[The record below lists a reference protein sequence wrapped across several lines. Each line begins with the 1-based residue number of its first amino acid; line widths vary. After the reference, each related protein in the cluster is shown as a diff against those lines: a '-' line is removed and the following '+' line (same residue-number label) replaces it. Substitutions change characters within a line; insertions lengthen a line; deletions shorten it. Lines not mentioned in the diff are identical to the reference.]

1 MKQLYYAIQTI
12 LHGRGSNVTKVIS
25 LSLGLTVGIL
35 LFSQIAFELSY
46 EKCYPEAGNLGI
58 VRAYYHN
65 LETGESMGDDGDIYD
80 YSVFAP
86 IAAALAENMP
96 IEVEKAT
103 CINSY
108 TANGNYYYENQLLSD
123 DEQCLMVDTCFFQ
136 TFGIPVLKGNPND
149 LINSNTL
156 FVSESFARRFFG
168 DADPIGK
175 VLILERKTEMIVR
188 GVYRDIP
195 ENTMFKAD
203 FVVSVHKEGGYKDG
217 AGWVGNDIFYAVFRT
232 GEASDIEVVNDNIQ
246 RMVEKYM
253 PTEHNGWKLELSV
266 IPLATKHQTS
276 SETTKRLVIY
286 GFLGFSI
293 FFVAIMNYMLIVIA
307 TLGRRAKSVGVH
319 KCNGANNGNIF
330 SMFMMET
337 GIIVLVSILVCAFI
351 IFNARDLIEDLLS
364 VRLASLFTWGTLWVP
379 LLVVVLLFLLAGV
392 LPGRIFSHI
401 PVTQV
406 FRRYTD
412 GKKGWKRSLL
422 FIQFT
427 GVSFVLGLLLVTLM
441 QYSHLMNRDMGINTA
456 GLVEAESW
464 LDIEIVPHMRD
475 EIRRQPMVESVATA
489 SHSVLGQYWTKGLMG
504 SDGKRIGVLNMNYV
518 DFNYPD
524 VVGITIIEGKPM
536 THAKDLLVN
545 EEIVRLKKWTDGAVG
560 KPFDEIKEG
569 TIVGVFRDV
578 RNQSF
583 YQAQQPIVLIG
594 GNAFNHTFNVRLK
607 EPYDENLKR
616 LNEFMDKTFPQ
627 VALTFHTVDD
637 MLSEIYKDVY
647 RFRNSVLITSGFIL
661 LIVIM
666 GLIGY
671 VNDETQRRSKEI
683 AIRKVN
689 GAEASNIL
697 RLLVCDILYVSIPS
711 ILLGIVIAYFI
722 GKAWLEQFAEQV
734 DLNPLLFLATA
745 LIVAIIIVACVV
757 LKAWHI
763 ANENPVNSIKSE

>member
-1 MKQLYYAIQTI
+1 
-12 LHGRGSNVTKVIS
+12 
-25 LSLGLTVGIL
+25 
-35 LFSQIAFELSY
+35 
-46 EKCYPEAGNLGI
+46 
-58 VRAYYHN
+58 
-65 LETGESMGDDGDIYD
+65 
-80 YSVFAP
+80 
-86 IAAALAENMP
+86 
-96 IEVEKAT
+96 
-103 CINSY
+103 
-108 TANGNYYYENQLLSD
+108 
-123 DEQCLMVDTCFFQ
+123 
-136 TFGIPVLKGNPND
+136 
-149 LINSNTL
+149 
-156 FVSESFARRFFG
+156 
-168 DADPIGK
+168 
-175 VLILERKTEMIVR
+175 
-188 GVYRDIP
+188 
-195 ENTMFKAD
+195 MFKAD

-217 AGWVGNDIFYAVFRT
+217 AGWGGNDIFYAVFRT

-745 LIVAIIIVACVV
+745 LVVAIIIVACVV

-763 ANENPVNSIKSE
+763 ANENPINSIKSE

>member
-25 LSLGLTVGIL
+25 LSLGLTIGIL
-35 LFSQIAFELSY
+35 LFSQIAFELNY
-46 EKCYPEAGNLGI
+46 EKCYPEHENLGI
-58 VRAYYHN
+58 VRAFYHN
-65 LETGESMGDDGDIYD
+65 IETGETMGDDGDDYD
-80 YSVFAP
+80 YTVFDAV
-86 IAAALAENMP
+86 AAALAENMP
-96 IEVEKAT
+96 EQVESAT
-103 CINSY
+103 CINAY
-108 TANGNYYYENQLLSD
+108 TSNGNYYYEDKLLKEE
-123 DEQCLMVDTCFFQ
+123 EQCLMVDTCFIQ
-136 TFGIPVLKGNPND
+136 TLGIPVLKGDPKD
-149 LINSNTL
+149 LINSHSI

-175 VLILERKTEMIVR
+175 VLMWERKSEMIVR

-195 ENTMFKAD
+195 ENTIFRAD
-203 FVVSVHKEGGYKDG
+203 FVASVHSDGGYKQG
-217 AGWVGNDIFYAVFRT
+217 AGWGGNDIFYAVFRT
-232 GEASDIEVVNDNIQ
+232 RKASDIEVVNKNIQ
-246 RMVEKYM
+246 RMVEKYT
-253 PTEHNGWKLELSV
+253 PTEHNGWKLDLSV
-266 IPLATKHQTS
+266 IPLNTKHQTT
-276 SETTKRLVIY
+276 SEASKRLVIY

-307 TLGRRAKSVGVH
+307 TLSRRAKGVGVH
-319 KCNGANNGNIF
+319 KCNGASNGSIF
-330 SMFMMET
+330 SMFMIET
-337 GIIVLVSILVCAFI
+337 GIIVLVSMLVCAFI

-364 VRLASLFTWGTLWVP
+364 VRLSSLFTWGTLWVP
-379 LLVVVLLFLLAGV
+379 LLTVVLLFLLAGV
-392 LPGRIFSHI
+392 FPGRIFSHI

-422 FIQFT
+422 FVQFT

-441 QYSHLMNRDMGINTA
+441 QYSHLVNRDMGIRTP

-464 LDIEIVPHMRD
+464 LDIKTVPHMRD
-475 EIRRQPMVESVATA
+475 EIRRQPMVEGVATA
-489 SHSVLGQYWTKGLMG
+489 SHSILGQYWTRGLMS

-518 DFNYPD
+518 DFNYTD
-524 VVGITIIEGKPM
+524 VAGITIIEGKPM
-536 THAKDLLVN
+536 AHDNDLLVN
-545 EEIVRLKKWTDGAVG
+545 EEIVRLKKWTDGAIG
-560 KPFDEIKEG
+560 KPFDEIKGG

-583 YQAQQPIVLIG
+583 YLAQQPIVLIG
-594 GNAFNHTFNVRLK
+594 KEVSNHTFNVRLK

-616 LNEFMDKTFPQ
+616 LNEYMEKTFPH
-627 VALTFHTVDD
+627 VALNFHTVDD

-683 AIRKVN
+683 AVRKVN
-689 GAEASNIL
+689 GAEASSIL
-697 RLLVCDILYVSIPS
+697 RLLARDILYVSIPS
-711 ILLGIVIAYFI
+711 IFIGIIIAYFA
-722 GKAWLEQFAEQV
+722 GKAWLDQFAEQI

-745 LIVAIIIVACVV
+745 LAVMIIVVVCVV
-757 LKAWHI
+757 FRAWRI

>member
-1 MKQLYYAIQTI
+1 ML
-12 LHGRGSNVTKVIS
+12 
-25 LSLGLTVGIL
+25 
-35 LFSQIAFELSY
+35 
-46 EKCYPEAGNLGI
+46 
-58 VRAYYHN
+58 
-65 LETGESMGDDGDIYD
+65 
-80 YSVFAP
+80 
-86 IAAALAENMP
+86 
-96 IEVEKAT
+96 
-103 CINSY
+103 
-108 TANGNYYYENQLLSD
+108 
-123 DEQCLMVDTCFFQ
+123 
-136 TFGIPVLKGNPND
+136 
-149 LINSNTL
+149 
-156 FVSESFARRFFG
+156 SESFARRFFG

-217 AGWVGNDIFYAVFRT
+217 AGWGGNDIFYAVFRT

-745 LIVAIIIVACVV
+745 LVVAIIIVACVV

>member
-1 MKQLYYAIQTI
+1 
-12 LHGRGSNVTKVIS
+12 
-25 LSLGLTVGIL
+25 
-35 LFSQIAFELSY
+35 
-46 EKCYPEAGNLGI
+46 
-58 VRAYYHN
+58 
-65 LETGESMGDDGDIYD
+65 
-80 YSVFAP
+80 
-86 IAAALAENMP
+86 
-96 IEVEKAT
+96 
-103 CINSY
+103 
-108 TANGNYYYENQLLSD
+108 
-123 DEQCLMVDTCFFQ
+123 
-136 TFGIPVLKGNPND
+136 
-149 LINSNTL
+149 
-156 FVSESFARRFFG
+156 
-168 DADPIGK
+168 
-175 VLILERKTEMIVR
+175 
-188 GVYRDIP
+188 
-195 ENTMFKAD
+195 
-203 FVVSVHKEGGYKDG
+203 
-217 AGWVGNDIFYAVFRT
+217 
-232 GEASDIEVVNDNIQ
+232 
-246 RMVEKYM
+246 M

-406 FRRYTD
+406 FCRYTD

-745 LIVAIIIVACVV
+745 LVVAIIIVACVV

>member
-1 MKQLYYAIQTI
+1 M
-12 LHGRGSNVTKVIS
+12 
-25 LSLGLTVGIL
+25 
-35 LFSQIAFELSY
+35 
-46 EKCYPEAGNLGI
+46 
-58 VRAYYHN
+58 
-65 LETGESMGDDGDIYD
+65 
-80 YSVFAP
+80 
-86 IAAALAENMP
+86 
-96 IEVEKAT
+96 
-103 CINSY
+103 
-108 TANGNYYYENQLLSD
+108 
-123 DEQCLMVDTCFFQ
+123 
-136 TFGIPVLKGNPND
+136 
-149 LINSNTL
+149 
-156 FVSESFARRFFG
+156 
-168 DADPIGK
+168 
-175 VLILERKTEMIVR
+175 LERKTEMIVR

-217 AGWVGNDIFYAVFRT
+217 AGWGGNDIFYAVFRT

-286 GFLGFSI
+286 GFLSFSI

>member
-1 MKQLYYAIQTI
+1 
-12 LHGRGSNVTKVIS
+12 V
-25 LSLGLTVGIL
+25 
-35 LFSQIAFELSY
+35 SY
-46 EKCYPEAGNLGI
+46 GGYL
-58 VRAYYHN
+58 
-65 LETGESMGDDGDIYD
+65 
-80 YSVFAP
+80 
-86 IAAALAENMP
+86 
-96 IEVEKAT
+96 
-103 CINSY
+103 
-108 TANGNYYYENQLLSD
+108 
-123 DEQCLMVDTCFFQ
+123 FFQ

-217 AGWVGNDIFYAVFRT
+217 AGWGGNDIFYAVFRT

-745 LIVAIIIVACVV
+745 LVVAIIIVACVV

>member
-1 MKQLYYAIQTI
+1 MLR
-12 LHGRGSNVTKVIS
+12 L
-25 LSLGLTVGIL
+25 
-35 LFSQIAFELSY
+35 AFDFIITWRETRTR
-46 EKCYPEAGNLGI
+46 PN
-58 VRAYYHN
+58 AY
-65 LETGESMGDDGDIYD
+65 
-80 YSVFAP
+80 
-86 IAAALAENMP
+86 
-96 IEVEKAT
+96 
-103 CINSY
+103 
-108 TANGNYYYENQLLSD
+108 
-123 DEQCLMVDTCFFQ
+123 LMVDTCFFQ

-217 AGWVGNDIFYAVFRT
+217 AGWGGNDIFYAVFRT

-745 LIVAIIIVACVV
+745 LVVAIIIVACVV

>member
-1 MKQLYYAIQTI
+1 M
-12 LHGRGSNVTKVIS
+12 
-25 LSLGLTVGIL
+25 
-35 LFSQIAFELSY
+35 
-46 EKCYPEAGNLGI
+46 
-58 VRAYYHN
+58 
-65 LETGESMGDDGDIYD
+65 
-80 YSVFAP
+80 
-86 IAAALAENMP
+86 
-96 IEVEKAT
+96 
-103 CINSY
+103 
-108 TANGNYYYENQLLSD
+108 
-123 DEQCLMVDTCFFQ
+123 
-136 TFGIPVLKGNPND
+136 
-149 LINSNTL
+149 
-156 FVSESFARRFFG
+156 
-168 DADPIGK
+168 
-175 VLILERKTEMIVR
+175 LERKTEMIVR

-217 AGWVGNDIFYAVFRT
+217 AGWGGNDIFYAVFRT

-504 SDGKRIGVLNMNYV
+504 SDGKCIGVLNMNYV

-745 LIVAIIIVACVV
+745 LVVAIIIVACVV

>member
-1 MKQLYYAIQTI
+1 
-12 LHGRGSNVTKVIS
+12 
-25 LSLGLTVGIL
+25 
-35 LFSQIAFELSY
+35 
-46 EKCYPEAGNLGI
+46 
-58 VRAYYHN
+58 
-65 LETGESMGDDGDIYD
+65 
-80 YSVFAP
+80 
-86 IAAALAENMP
+86 
-96 IEVEKAT
+96 
-103 CINSY
+103 
-108 TANGNYYYENQLLSD
+108 
-123 DEQCLMVDTCFFQ
+123 MVDNCFFQ

-175 VLILERKTEMIVR
+175 VLMLERKTEMIVR

-217 AGWVGNDIFYAVFRT
+217 AGWGGNDIFYAVFRT

-337 GIIVLVSILVCAFI
+337 GIIVLVSSLVCAFI
-351 IFNARDLIEDLLS
+351 SFNARDLIEDLLS

-504 SDGKRIGVLNMNYV
+504 SDGKCIGVLNMNYV

-745 LIVAIIIVACVV
+745 LVVAIIIVACVV

>member
-1 MKQLYYAIQTI
+1 
-12 LHGRGSNVTKVIS
+12 
-25 LSLGLTVGIL
+25 
-35 LFSQIAFELSY
+35 
-46 EKCYPEAGNLGI
+46 
-58 VRAYYHN
+58 
-65 LETGESMGDDGDIYD
+65 
-80 YSVFAP
+80 
-86 IAAALAENMP
+86 
-96 IEVEKAT
+96 
-103 CINSY
+103 
-108 TANGNYYYENQLLSD
+108 
-123 DEQCLMVDTCFFQ
+123 MVDTCFFQ
-136 TFGIPVLKGNPND
+136 TFGIPVLKGNTND

-217 AGWVGNDIFYAVFRT
+217 AGWGGNDIFYAVFRT

-745 LIVAIIIVACVV
+745 LVVAIIIVACVV

>member
-1 MKQLYYAIQTI
+1 M
-12 LHGRGSNVTKVIS
+12 
-25 LSLGLTVGIL
+25 
-35 LFSQIAFELSY
+35 SY
-46 EKCYPEAGNLGI
+46 GGYL
-58 VRAYYHN
+58 
-65 LETGESMGDDGDIYD
+65 
-80 YSVFAP
+80 
-86 IAAALAENMP
+86 
-96 IEVEKAT
+96 
-103 CINSY
+103 
-108 TANGNYYYENQLLSD
+108 
-123 DEQCLMVDTCFFQ
+123 FFQ

-149 LINSNTL
+149 LINFNTL

-175 VLILERKTEMIVR
+175 VLMLERKTEMIVR

-217 AGWVGNDIFYAVFRT
+217 AGWGGNDIFYAVFRT

>member
-1 MKQLYYAIQTI
+1 
-12 LHGRGSNVTKVIS
+12 
-25 LSLGLTVGIL
+25 
-35 LFSQIAFELSY
+35 
-46 EKCYPEAGNLGI
+46 
-58 VRAYYHN
+58 
-65 LETGESMGDDGDIYD
+65 
-80 YSVFAP
+80 
-86 IAAALAENMP
+86 
-96 IEVEKAT
+96 
-103 CINSY
+103 
-108 TANGNYYYENQLLSD
+108 
-123 DEQCLMVDTCFFQ
+123 
-136 TFGIPVLKGNPND
+136 
-149 LINSNTL
+149 
-156 FVSESFARRFFG
+156 
-168 DADPIGK
+168 
-175 VLILERKTEMIVR
+175 
-188 GVYRDIP
+188 
-195 ENTMFKAD
+195 MFKAD

-217 AGWVGNDIFYAVFRT
+217 AGWGGNDIFYAVFRT

-745 LIVAIIIVACVV
+745 LVVAIIIVACVV

>member
-1 MKQLYYAIQTI
+1 MSYGGY
-12 LHGRGSNVTKVIS
+12 
-25 LSLGLTVGIL
+25 
-35 LFSQIAFELSY
+35 LFF
-46 EKCYPEAGNLGI
+46 PNL
-58 VRAYYHN
+58 
-65 LETGESMGDDGDIYD
+65 
-80 YSVFAP
+80 
-86 IAAALAENMP
+86 
-96 IEVEKAT
+96 
-103 CINSY
+103 
-108 TANGNYYYENQLLSD
+108 
-123 DEQCLMVDTCFFQ
+123 
-136 TFGIPVLKGNPND
+136 GIPVLKGNPND

-175 VLILERKTEMIVR
+175 VLMLERKTEMIVR

-217 AGWVGNDIFYAVFRT
+217 AGWGGNDIFYAVFRT

>member
-1 MKQLYYAIQTI
+1 M
-12 LHGRGSNVTKVIS
+12 
-25 LSLGLTVGIL
+25 
-35 LFSQIAFELSY
+35 SY
-46 EKCYPEAGNLGI
+46 GGYL
-58 VRAYYHN
+58 
-65 LETGESMGDDGDIYD
+65 
-80 YSVFAP
+80 
-86 IAAALAENMP
+86 
-96 IEVEKAT
+96 
-103 CINSY
+103 
-108 TANGNYYYENQLLSD
+108 
-123 DEQCLMVDTCFFQ
+123 FFQ

-217 AGWVGNDIFYAVFRT
+217 AGWGGNDIFYAVFRT

-745 LIVAIIIVACVV
+745 LVVAIIIVACVV

>member
-1 MKQLYYAIQTI
+1 M
-12 LHGRGSNVTKVIS
+12 
-25 LSLGLTVGIL
+25 
-35 LFSQIAFELSY
+35 F
-46 EKCYPEAGNLGI
+46 
-58 VRAYYHN
+58 
-65 LETGESMGDDGDIYD
+65 
-80 YSVFAP
+80 
-86 IAAALAENMP
+86 
-96 IEVEKAT
+96 
-103 CINSY
+103 
-108 TANGNYYYENQLLSD
+108 
-123 DEQCLMVDTCFFQ
+123 
-136 TFGIPVLKGNPND
+136 
-149 LINSNTL
+149 
-156 FVSESFARRFFG
+156 
-168 DADPIGK
+168 
-175 VLILERKTEMIVR
+175 
-188 GVYRDIP
+188 IP

-217 AGWVGNDIFYAVFRT
+217 AGWGGNDIFYAVFRT

-745 LIVAIIIVACVV
+745 LVVAIIIVACVV

>member
-1 MKQLYYAIQTI
+1 M
-12 LHGRGSNVTKVIS
+12 
-25 LSLGLTVGIL
+25 
-35 LFSQIAFELSY
+35 
-46 EKCYPEAGNLGI
+46 
-58 VRAYYHN
+58 
-65 LETGESMGDDGDIYD
+65 
-80 YSVFAP
+80 
-86 IAAALAENMP
+86 
-96 IEVEKAT
+96 
-103 CINSY
+103 
-108 TANGNYYYENQLLSD
+108 
-123 DEQCLMVDTCFFQ
+123 
-136 TFGIPVLKGNPND
+136 
-149 LINSNTL
+149 
-156 FVSESFARRFFG
+156 
-168 DADPIGK
+168 
-175 VLILERKTEMIVR
+175 
-188 GVYRDIP
+188 
-195 ENTMFKAD
+195 
-203 FVVSVHKEGGYKDG
+203 
-217 AGWVGNDIFYAVFRT
+217 
-232 GEASDIEVVNDNIQ
+232 
-246 RMVEKYM
+246 
-253 PTEHNGWKLELSV
+253 
-266 IPLATKHQTS
+266 
-276 SETTKRLVIY
+276 
-286 GFLGFSI
+286 
-293 FFVAIMNYMLIVIA
+293 
-307 TLGRRAKSVGVH
+307 
-319 KCNGANNGNIF
+319 
-330 SMFMMET
+330 
-337 GIIVLVSILVCAFI
+337 
-351 IFNARDLIEDLLS
+351 
-364 VRLASLFTWGTLWVP
+364 
-379 LLVVVLLFLLAGV
+379 
-392 LPGRIFSHI
+392 
-401 PVTQV
+401 
-406 FRRYTD
+406 
-412 GKKGWKRSLL
+412 

-734 DLNPLLFLATA
+734 DLNPLLFWLR
-745 LIVAIIIVACVV
+745 L
-757 LKAWHI
+757 
-763 ANENPVNSIKSE
+763 

>member
-1 MKQLYYAIQTI
+1 MERNT
-12 LHGRGSNVTKVIS
+12 H
-25 LSLGLTVGIL
+25 
-35 LFSQIAFELSY
+35 
-46 EKCYPEAGNLGI
+46 EA
-58 VRAYYHN
+58 
-65 LETGESMGDDGDIYD
+65 E
-80 YSVFAP
+80 
-86 IAAALAENMP
+86 
-96 IEVEKAT
+96 
-103 CINSY
+103 
-108 TANGNYYYENQLLSD
+108 
-123 DEQCLMVDTCFFQ
+123 CL
-136 TFGIPVLKGNPND
+136 
-149 LINSNTL
+149 
-156 FVSESFARRFFG
+156 R
-168 DADPIGK
+168 
-175 VLILERKTEMIVR
+175 
-188 GVYRDIP
+188 
-195 ENTMFKAD
+195 
-203 FVVSVHKEGGYKDG
+203 YKDG
-217 AGWVGNDIFYAVFRT
+217 AGWGGNDIFYAVFRT

-745 LIVAIIIVACVV
+745 LVVAIIIVACVV

>member
-1 MKQLYYAIQTI
+1 M
-12 LHGRGSNVTKVIS
+12 
-25 LSLGLTVGIL
+25 
-35 LFSQIAFELSY
+35 
-46 EKCYPEAGNLGI
+46 
-58 VRAYYHN
+58 
-65 LETGESMGDDGDIYD
+65 
-80 YSVFAP
+80 
-86 IAAALAENMP
+86 
-96 IEVEKAT
+96 
-103 CINSY
+103 
-108 TANGNYYYENQLLSD
+108 
-123 DEQCLMVDTCFFQ
+123 
-136 TFGIPVLKGNPND
+136 
-149 LINSNTL
+149 
-156 FVSESFARRFFG
+156 SESFARRFFG

-175 VLILERKTEMIVR
+175 VLMLERKTEMIVR

-217 AGWVGNDIFYAVFRT
+217 AGWGGNDIFYAVFRT

-293 FFVAIMNYMLIVIA
+293 FFVAIMNYMLIVIATLGRRAKSVGVHKCNGANNGNIFSMFMMETGIIVLVSILVCAFIIFNARDLIEDLLSVRLASLFTWGTLWVPLLVVVLLFLLAGVLPGRIFSHIPVTQVFRRYTDGKKGWKRSLFVAIMNYMLIVIA

>member
-1 MKQLYYAIQTI
+1 
-12 LHGRGSNVTKVIS
+12 
-25 LSLGLTVGIL
+25 
-35 LFSQIAFELSY
+35 
-46 EKCYPEAGNLGI
+46 
-58 VRAYYHN
+58 
-65 LETGESMGDDGDIYD
+65 
-80 YSVFAP
+80 
-86 IAAALAENMP
+86 
-96 IEVEKAT
+96 
-103 CINSY
+103 
-108 TANGNYYYENQLLSD
+108 
-123 DEQCLMVDTCFFQ
+123 
-136 TFGIPVLKGNPND
+136 
-149 LINSNTL
+149 
-156 FVSESFARRFFG
+156 
-168 DADPIGK
+168 
-175 VLILERKTEMIVR
+175 MIVR

-217 AGWVGNDIFYAVFRT
+217 AGWGGNDIFYAVFRT

-616 LNEFMDKTFPQ
+616 LNEFMDKTFLQ

-745 LIVAIIIVACVV
+745 LVVAIIIVACVV

>member
-1 MKQLYYAIQTI
+1 M
-12 LHGRGSNVTKVIS
+12 
-25 LSLGLTVGIL
+25 
-35 LFSQIAFELSY
+35 
-46 EKCYPEAGNLGI
+46 
-58 VRAYYHN
+58 
-65 LETGESMGDDGDIYD
+65 
-80 YSVFAP
+80 
-86 IAAALAENMP
+86 
-96 IEVEKAT
+96 
-103 CINSY
+103 
-108 TANGNYYYENQLLSD
+108 
-123 DEQCLMVDTCFFQ
+123 
-136 TFGIPVLKGNPND
+136 
-149 LINSNTL
+149 

-217 AGWVGNDIFYAVFRT
+217 AGWGGNDIFYAVFRT

-711 ILLGIVIAYFI
+711 ILLGNVIAYFI

-745 LIVAIIIVACVV
+745 LVVAIIIVACVV

>member
-1 MKQLYYAIQTI
+1 M
-12 LHGRGSNVTKVIS
+12 
-25 LSLGLTVGIL
+25 
-35 LFSQIAFELSY
+35 
-46 EKCYPEAGNLGI
+46 
-58 VRAYYHN
+58 
-65 LETGESMGDDGDIYD
+65 
-80 YSVFAP
+80 
-86 IAAALAENMP
+86 
-96 IEVEKAT
+96 
-103 CINSY
+103 
-108 TANGNYYYENQLLSD
+108 
-123 DEQCLMVDTCFFQ
+123 
-136 TFGIPVLKGNPND
+136 
-149 LINSNTL
+149 
-156 FVSESFARRFFG
+156 
-168 DADPIGK
+168 
-175 VLILERKTEMIVR
+175 LERKTEMIVR

-217 AGWVGNDIFYAVFRT
+217 AGWGGNDIFYAVFRT

-286 GFLGFSI
+286 GFLSFSI

-757 LKAWHI
+757 LKAWRI

>member
-1 MKQLYYAIQTI
+1 MVFKTFRPFFPTIEKTASFYAP
-12 LHGRGSNVTKVIS
+12 
-25 LSLGLTVGIL
+25 
-35 LFSQIAFELSY
+35 Y
-46 EKCYPEAGNLGI
+46 
-58 VRAYYHN
+58 
-65 LETGESMGDDGDIYD
+65 
-80 YSVFAP
+80 
-86 IAAALAENMP
+86 MP

-217 AGWVGNDIFYAVFRT
+217 AGWGGNDIFYAVFRT

>member
-1 MKQLYYAIQTI
+1 
-12 LHGRGSNVTKVIS
+12 
-25 LSLGLTVGIL
+25 
-35 LFSQIAFELSY
+35 
-46 EKCYPEAGNLGI
+46 
-58 VRAYYHN
+58 
-65 LETGESMGDDGDIYD
+65 
-80 YSVFAP
+80 
-86 IAAALAENMP
+86 
-96 IEVEKAT
+96 
-103 CINSY
+103 
-108 TANGNYYYENQLLSD
+108 
-123 DEQCLMVDTCFFQ
+123 
-136 TFGIPVLKGNPND
+136 
-149 LINSNTL
+149 
-156 FVSESFARRFFG
+156 
-168 DADPIGK
+168 
-175 VLILERKTEMIVR
+175 
-188 GVYRDIP
+188 
-195 ENTMFKAD
+195 
-203 FVVSVHKEGGYKDG
+203 GGYKDG
-217 AGWVGNDIFYAVFRT
+217 AGWGGNDIFYAVFRT

-745 LIVAIIIVACVV
+745 LVVAIIIVACVV

>member
-1 MKQLYYAIQTI
+1 M
-12 LHGRGSNVTKVIS
+12 
-25 LSLGLTVGIL
+25 LSGTSG
-35 LFSQIAFELSY
+35 FSGF
-46 EKCYPEAGNLGI
+46 
-58 VRAYYHN
+58 
-65 LETGESMGDDGDIYD
+65 
-80 YSVFAP
+80 
-86 IAAALAENMP
+86 
-96 IEVEKAT
+96 T

-217 AGWVGNDIFYAVFRT
+217 AGWGGNDIFYAVFRT

-745 LIVAIIIVACVV
+745 LVVAIIIVACVV

>member
-1 MKQLYYAIQTI
+1 
-12 LHGRGSNVTKVIS
+12 V
-25 LSLGLTVGIL
+25 
-35 LFSQIAFELSY
+35 
-46 EKCYPEAGNLGI
+46 
-58 VRAYYHN
+58 
-65 LETGESMGDDGDIYD
+65 
-80 YSVFAP
+80 
-86 IAAALAENMP
+86 
-96 IEVEKAT
+96 
-103 CINSY
+103 
-108 TANGNYYYENQLLSD
+108 
-123 DEQCLMVDTCFFQ
+123 LM
-136 TFGIPVLKGNPND
+136 
-149 LINSNTL
+149 
-156 FVSESFARRFFG
+156 
-168 DADPIGK
+168 
-175 VLILERKTEMIVR
+175 LERKTEMIVR

-217 AGWVGNDIFYAVFRT
+217 AGWGGNDIFYAVFRT

-607 EPYDENLKR
+607 EPYDGNLKR

>member
-1 MKQLYYAIQTI
+1 
-12 LHGRGSNVTKVIS
+12 
-25 LSLGLTVGIL
+25 
-35 LFSQIAFELSY
+35 
-46 EKCYPEAGNLGI
+46 
-58 VRAYYHN
+58 
-65 LETGESMGDDGDIYD
+65 
-80 YSVFAP
+80 
-86 IAAALAENMP
+86 
-96 IEVEKAT
+96 
-103 CINSY
+103 
-108 TANGNYYYENQLLSD
+108 
-123 DEQCLMVDTCFFQ
+123 
-136 TFGIPVLKGNPND
+136 
-149 LINSNTL
+149 
-156 FVSESFARRFFG
+156 
-168 DADPIGK
+168 
-175 VLILERKTEMIVR
+175 MIVR

-217 AGWVGNDIFYAVFRT
+217 AGWGGNDIFYAVFRT

-757 LKAWHI
+757 LKDGI
-763 ANENPVNSIKSE
+763 SLMRIR

>member
-1 MKQLYYAIQTI
+1 M
-12 LHGRGSNVTKVIS
+12 
-25 LSLGLTVGIL
+25 
-35 LFSQIAFELSY
+35 
-46 EKCYPEAGNLGI
+46 
-58 VRAYYHN
+58 
-65 LETGESMGDDGDIYD
+65 
-80 YSVFAP
+80 
-86 IAAALAENMP
+86 
-96 IEVEKAT
+96 
-103 CINSY
+103 
-108 TANGNYYYENQLLSD
+108 
-123 DEQCLMVDTCFFQ
+123 
-136 TFGIPVLKGNPND
+136 
-149 LINSNTL
+149 
-156 FVSESFARRFFG
+156 
-168 DADPIGK
+168 
-175 VLILERKTEMIVR
+175 ERKTEMIVR

-217 AGWVGNDIFYAVFRT
+217 AGWGGNDIFYAVFRT

-504 SDGKRIGVLNMNYV
+504 SDGKCIGVLNMNYV

-745 LIVAIIIVACVV
+745 LVVAIIIVACVV

>member
-1 MKQLYYAIQTI
+1 M
-12 LHGRGSNVTKVIS
+12 
-25 LSLGLTVGIL
+25 
-35 LFSQIAFELSY
+35 
-46 EKCYPEAGNLGI
+46 
-58 VRAYYHN
+58 
-65 LETGESMGDDGDIYD
+65 
-80 YSVFAP
+80 
-86 IAAALAENMP
+86 
-96 IEVEKAT
+96 
-103 CINSY
+103 
-108 TANGNYYYENQLLSD
+108 
-123 DEQCLMVDTCFFQ
+123 
-136 TFGIPVLKGNPND
+136 
-149 LINSNTL
+149 
-156 FVSESFARRFFG
+156 
-168 DADPIGK
+168 
-175 VLILERKTEMIVR
+175 LERKTEMIVR

-217 AGWVGNDIFYAVFRT
+217 AGWGGNDIFYAVFRT

-504 SDGKRIGVLNMNYV
+504 SDGKCIGVLNMNYV

-583 YQAQQPIVLIG
+583 YQAQLPIVLIG

-745 LIVAIIIVACVV
+745 LVVAIIIVACVV

>member
-1 MKQLYYAIQTI
+1 M
-12 LHGRGSNVTKVIS
+12 
-25 LSLGLTVGIL
+25 
-35 LFSQIAFELSY
+35 
-46 EKCYPEAGNLGI
+46 
-58 VRAYYHN
+58 
-65 LETGESMGDDGDIYD
+65 
-80 YSVFAP
+80 
-86 IAAALAENMP
+86 
-96 IEVEKAT
+96 
-103 CINSY
+103 
-108 TANGNYYYENQLLSD
+108 
-123 DEQCLMVDTCFFQ
+123 
-136 TFGIPVLKGNPND
+136 
-149 LINSNTL
+149 
-156 FVSESFARRFFG
+156 
-168 DADPIGK
+168 
-175 VLILERKTEMIVR
+175 ERKTEMIVR

-217 AGWVGNDIFYAVFRT
+217 AGWGGNDIFYAVFRT

>member
-1 MKQLYYAIQTI
+1 
-12 LHGRGSNVTKVIS
+12 
-25 LSLGLTVGIL
+25 
-35 LFSQIAFELSY
+35 
-46 EKCYPEAGNLGI
+46 
-58 VRAYYHN
+58 
-65 LETGESMGDDGDIYD
+65 
-80 YSVFAP
+80 
-86 IAAALAENMP
+86 
-96 IEVEKAT
+96 
-103 CINSY
+103 
-108 TANGNYYYENQLLSD
+108 
-123 DEQCLMVDTCFFQ
+123 
-136 TFGIPVLKGNPND
+136 
-149 LINSNTL
+149 
-156 FVSESFARRFFG
+156 
-168 DADPIGK
+168 
-175 VLILERKTEMIVR
+175 
-188 GVYRDIP
+188 
-195 ENTMFKAD
+195 MFKAD

-217 AGWVGNDIFYAVFRT
+217 AGWGGNDIFYAVFRT

>member
-123 DEQCLMVDTCFFQ
+123 DEQCLMVDT
-136 TFGIPVLKGNPND
+136 
-149 LINSNTL
+149 
-156 FVSESFARRFFG
+156 FFG
-168 DADPIGK
+168 DADPIDK

-217 AGWVGNDIFYAVFRT
+217 AGWGGNDIFYAVFRT
-232 GEASDIEVVNDNIQ
+232 GEALDIEVVNDNIQ

-745 LIVAIIIVACVV
+745 LVVAIIIVACVV